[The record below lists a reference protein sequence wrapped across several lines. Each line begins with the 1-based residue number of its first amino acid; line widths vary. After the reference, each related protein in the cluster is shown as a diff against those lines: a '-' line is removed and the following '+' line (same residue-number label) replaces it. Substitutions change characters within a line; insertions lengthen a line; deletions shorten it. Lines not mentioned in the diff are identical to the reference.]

1 MGDPRIPT
9 RAAPHCRTCNQDPS
23 RADHLCEKNRTQRPL
38 AACGPHLRDYCAHL
52 LIPLNECRHKNYYLP
67 WKCEHERHDYET
79 CEYKE
84 YTRRMHN
91 QKVKKLM
98 AEARE

>member
-1 MGDPRIPT
+1 MSPKYNCFRVCS
-9 RAAPHCRTCNQDPS
+9 CRRETFF
-23 RADHLCEKNRTQRPL
+23 
-38 AACGPHLRDYCAHL
+38 
-52 LIPLNECRHKNYYLP
+52 LP